1 MSLPKIMSKISLDD
15 LQEKIGV
22 IFQNKDILRR
32 AFLHRSYLNESSNE
46 KESNERLEFLGD
58 AILEFV
64 ISENLFSHFRTEDE
78 GHLTALRSRLVNT
91 TSLATTAK
99 ELGLGEILYLSRG
112 EESSGGRQNRSLL
125 ANTVE
130 ALIGA
135 IFLDQGIEATK
146 KFIETFLVKKLPD
159 IVKSPLKD
167 PKSRLQEFVQ
177 ANGYPA
183 PTYKLISAAGPDH
196 AKQFTVEVLVDRKPY
211 AQGSGPSKQ
220 LATQNAAAEALK
232 RWEEKKT

>member
-1 MSLPKIMSKISLDD
+1 MSKTNIEE
-15 LQEKIGV
+15 LQAKIG
-22 IFQNKDILRR
+22 ITFRNKDFLHR
-32 AFLHRSYLNESSNE
+32 AFIHRSYLNENSQE

-58 AILEFV
+58 AVLEFV
-64 ISENLFSHFRTEDE
+64 VSENLFSHFKSEDE

-91 TSLATTAK
+91 TSLAGTAK
-99 ELGLGEILYLSRG
+99 ELGLGELLYLSRG
-112 EESSGGRQNRSLL
+112 EEASGGRQNRSLL

-135 IFLDQGIEATK
+135 IFLDQGIEAAK
-146 KFIETFLVKKLPD
+146 KFIEAFIIKKLPD

-183 PTYKLISAAGPDH
+183 PTYKLIEALGPDH
-196 AKQFTVEVLVDRKPY
+196 AKEFTVEVLVDRKPY
-211 AQGSGPSKQ
+211 ARGSGPSKQ
-220 LATQNAAAEALK
+220 IATQEAAGAALEK
-232 RWEEKKT
+232 WEEEKS

>member
-1 MSLPKIMSKISLDD
+1 MQKIMSKTNLVA
-15 LQEKIGV
+15 LQTKIGV
-22 IFQNKDILRR
+22 TFQNQDLLHR
-32 AFLHRSYLNESSNE
+32 AFIHRSYLNENLAE

-64 ISENLFSHFRTEDE
+64 VSRALFSRFLTEDE
-78 GHLTALRSRLVNT
+78 GHLTTLRSRLVNT
-91 TSLATTAK
+91 TSLAGTAK
-99 ELGLGEILYLSRG
+99 ELSLGELLCLSRG
-112 EESSGGRQNRSLL
+112 EEVGGGRQNSGLL

-135 IFLDQGIEATK
+135 IFLDQGIEASAR
-146 KFIETFLVKKLPD
+146 FIESFILKKLAD

-177 ANGYPA
+177 ANSLPA
-183 PTYKLISAAGPDH
+183 PIYKLIEASGPDH
-196 AKQFTVEVLVDRKPY
+196 AKEFTVEVLVDRKPY

-220 LATQNAAAEALK
+220 IATQEAAEAALK
-232 RWEEKKT
+232 KWEEVV

>member
-1 MSLPKIMSKISLDD
+1 MLKIMSKTSLAE
-15 LQEKIGV
+15 LQTRIGTA
-22 IFQNKDILRR
+22 FQNKDLLRR
-32 AFLHRSYLNESSNE
+32 AFIHRSYLNENSE
-46 KESNERLEFLGD
+46 ERESNERLEFLGD

-64 ISENLFSHFRTEDE
+64 VSENLFSHFKGEDE
-78 GHLTALRSRLVNT
+78 GHLTTLRSRLVNT
-91 TSLATTAK
+91 TSLAATAK
-99 ELGLGEILYLSRG
+99 ELSLGELLFLSRG
-112 EESSGGRQNRSLL
+112 EESSEGRQNRSLL

-135 IFLDQGIEATK
+135 IFLDAGIDAAK
-146 KFIETFLVKKLPD
+146 KFIESFIIKKLPD

-183 PTYKLISAAGPDH
+183 PTYKLISALGPDH
-196 AKQFTVEVLVDRKPY
+196 AKEFTVEVLVDRKPY

-220 LATQNAAAEALK
+220 IATQAAASEALK
-232 RWEEKKT
+232 RWEENKV

>member
-1 MSLPKIMSKISLDD
+1 MNLQKIMSKTNLLE
-15 LQEKIGV
+15 LQIKIGV
-22 IFQNKDILRR
+22 AFQNEDLLHR
-32 AFLHRSYLNESSNE
+32 AFIHRSYLNENSKE

-58 AILEFV
+58 AVLEFV
-64 ISENLFSHFRTEDE
+64 VSENLFSHFKTEDE

-91 TSLATTAK
+91 ISLAGTAK
-99 ELGLGEILYLSRG
+99 ELSLGELLYLSRG

-135 IFLDQGIEATK
+135 IFLDQGIDAAK
-146 KFIETFLVKKLPD
+146 KFIETFIVKKLPD

-177 ANGYPA
+177 ANGLAA
-183 PTYKLISAAGPDH
+183 PTYKLIEAAGPDH
-196 AKQFTVEVLVDRKPY
+196 AKEFTVEVLVDRKPY

-220 LATQNAAAEALK
+220 IATQSAATEALK
-232 RWEEKKT
+232 RWEERKG